1 MTIIV
6 THTCLH
12 LKTAPNRYG
21 FTHVYLV
28 DVNLSEIFYEIL
40 SL

>member
-1 MTIIV
+1 MNIIV
-6 THTCLH
+6 IHTCLH
-12 LKTAPNRYG
+12 LKIAPNRYG

-28 DVNLSEIFYEIL
+28 DVNFPEIFYEIL